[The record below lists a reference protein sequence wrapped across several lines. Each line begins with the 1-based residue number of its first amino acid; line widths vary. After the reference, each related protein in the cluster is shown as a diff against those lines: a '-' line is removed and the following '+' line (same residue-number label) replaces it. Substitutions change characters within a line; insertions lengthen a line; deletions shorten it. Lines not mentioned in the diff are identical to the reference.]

1 MGSDSAVPTTVRVS
15 RGLWMFALV
24 ALALNA
30 ALAARLV
37 WEQTVL
43 TWRQGPQM
51 IGFSLVHGP
60 WAPIILAPVL
70 LVVLGVWMLALLVDG
85 LLRGR
90 RPSRSLVA
98 LGAATLLIAAGIF
111 TPDDVWQ
118 SVFATRLMHGPHAGE
133 FMTGAAASG
142 HRRTVLR
149 FLAHGAT
156 IGVTDRDSTTALHAA
171 AAGNQPEMIDLLL
184 AHGAEIN
191 AIDRFGDS
199 PLQAAVGNNSQE
211 AARRL
216 RAHGAQL
223 IHGTPEQRDRV
234 IEEDVARDIAELDR
248 DAPLHK
254 SAPTDHK
261 GDR

>member
-1 MGSDSAVPTTVRVS
+1 MSSDSAAPTTARVS
-15 RGLWMFALV
+15 RRLWIFAIV

-37 WEQTVL
+37 WEQTAL
-43 TWRQGPQM
+43 TWQQGPQM

-60 WAPIILAPVL
+60 WAPIILAPFL
-70 LVVLGVWMLALLVDG
+70 LLILGVWVLVLLVDG

-98 LGAATLLIAAGIF
+98 LGAATLLVAAAIF

-133 FMTGAAASG
+133 FLTGAAASG

-184 AHGAEIN
+184 ARGAAID
-191 AIDRFGDS
+191 AIDRCGDS
-199 PLQAAVGNNSQE
+199 PLQTAVGNNSQE

-216 RAHGAQL
+216 RAHGARL

-234 IEEDVARDIAELDR
+234 IAEDVAQDIAELDR
-248 DAPLHK
+248 ESPLHK
-254 SAPTDHK
+254 SAPNDHK